1 MSQTD
6 TPPEANVLF
15 EERAAADGRVVAFA
29 KLNAE
34 RALNSLSREM
44 IEALQAQLDAW
55 AARKDVA
62 CVVLHGAGEKA
73 FCAGGDVMGLYKA
86 ITATGDAPS
95 PEAEAFFADEYR
107 LDHTIH
113 RFPKPVLCWGNGTVM
128 GGGLGVMAG
137 ASHRVVTE
145 RSKIAMPEVTIG
157 LFPDVGASW
166 FLGRMPQRI
175 GLFLGLT
182 TTPMQPGDALW
193 LGLAD
198 YRIDSDKR
206 EALFDALTGLDW
218 QGERNAD
225 HAVLA
230 RALRD
235 VEDAGAADDAR
246 RDSALFARQSS
257 IARLT
262 DAATVA
268 EFQDRLTAQA
278 EADEWFAHGAKAIAK
293 ASPMSLAVV
302 HRQLGRDPKLSIED
316 VFRRELAMA
325 IACTR
330 GPDFA
335 EGIRA
340 LLIDKDKNP
349 QWSPATLAKVDEA
362 AVAAHF
368 TLPSDYAKHPL
379 ADL

>member
-6 TPPEANVLF
+6 ALPEASILF

-29 KLNAE
+29 QLNAE
-34 RALNSLSREM
+34 RALNSLSRAM
-44 IEALQAQLDAW
+44 IDALQAQLEAW
-55 AARKDVA
+55 AERDDVV

-73 FCAGGDVMGLYKA
+73 FCAGGDVIGLYKA
-86 ITATGDAPS
+86 MTASADAPS
-95 PEAEAFFADEYR
+95 PEAEAFFAHEYR
-107 LDHTIH
+107 LDHTVH
-113 RFPKPVLCWGNGTVM
+113 RFPKPVLCWGNGAVM

-198 YRIDSDKR
+198 YRIDSGER

-218 QGERNAD
+218 QGQRDAD
-225 HAVLA
+225 DAVLA

-235 VEDAGAADDAR
+235 FEDAAATDDAR
-246 RDSALFARQSS
+246 RESALFAHQSQ

-262 DAATVA
+262 DVATVA
-268 EFQDRLTAQA
+268 QFQDRLRAQA
-278 EADEWFAHGAKAIAK
+278 ETDDWFAHGAKAIAN

-302 HRQLGRDPKLSIED
+302 YRQLARDPKRSIED
-316 VFRRELAMA
+316 GFRRELAIA

-340 LLIDKDKNP
+340 LLIDKDKHP
-349 QWSPATLAKVDEA
+349 QWSPATLAEVDEA

-368 TLPSDYAKHPL
+368 ALPSDYGEHPL

>member
-6 TPPEANVLF
+6 AVSEASVLF

-29 KLNAE
+29 RLNAE

-44 IEALQAQLDAW
+44 IDALQAQLDVW
-55 AARKDVA
+55 ATRDDVV

-73 FCAGGDVMGLYKA
+73 FCAGGDVIGLYKA
-86 ITATGDAPS
+86 MTASGETPS
-95 PEAEAFFADEYR
+95 ADAEAFFAHEYR
-107 LDHTIH
+107 LDHTVH
-113 RFPKPVLCWGNGTVM
+113 RFPKPLLCWGNGTVM

-182 TTPMQPGDALW
+182 TTPLQPGDALW

-198 YRIDSDKR
+198 YRIASSERD
-206 EALFDALTGLDW
+206 ALFDALTGLDW
-218 QGERNAD
+218 QGERNVD
-225 HAVLA
+225 DAVLA

-235 VEDAGAADDAR
+235 FEDSAAADDAR
-246 RDSALFARQSS
+246 AKSALFAHQST

-262 DAATVA
+262 DVATVA
-268 EFQDRLTAQA
+268 EFCDRLTAQA
-278 EADEWFAHGAKAIAK
+278 EADDWFAHGAKAIAS

-302 HRQLGRDPKLSIED
+302 YAQLARDPKLSIED
-316 VFRRELAMA
+316 VFRRELAVA

-340 LLIDKDKNP
+340 LLVEKDKNP
-349 QWSPATLAKVDEA
+349 QWSPATLDAVDAA
-362 AVAAHF
+362 AVAAYF
-368 TLPSDYAKHPL
+368 ELPDDYDTHPL